1 MQQLQQCK
9 VTPGTERRIFL
20 WHFDENVTSVCVT
33 VRHGGEAVVAHLRR
47 TSAAFHKLLTLNTSW
62 FRANILSAVKVCKKK
77 KRSFVLWAPPC
88 EWHSS
93 YLLKWTPTSK
103 LYRASFTLLQPK
115 HATVRKMVWISRKF
129 KRFITQKPSPVLVAA
144 STITGELSVLYHCW
158 WRDRLSKVSSCVPR
172 TFPPVTNYNTTVCNL
187 QLVEFMMIPFIPL
200 NVWMPKCRMI
210 RFDSIWRTVQKKMR
224 PLALCRREPASPR
237 AHRNS
242 DMTTWDWRLSV
253 SFSTGLSRYLDFAVM
268 LPSASLLDRS
278 FVDMSGLH
286 YQARVLSSAAHCLRL

>member
-1 MQQLQQCK
+1 MQSNAWHGAANFSLAFWWKRYFCLCHRE
-9 VTPGTERRIFL
+9 TRRR
-20 WHFDENVTSVCVT
+20 SC
-33 VRHGGEAVVAHLRR
+33 GC
-47 TSAAFHKLLTLNTSW
+47 TSAAYICRISQALNFEHQLIPCQYFICCES
-62 FRANILSAVKVCKKK
+62 VQKKK

-253 SFSTGLSRYLDFAVM
+253 SFSTGLSRHLDFAVM
-268 LPSASLLDRS
+268 LPST
-278 FVDMSGLH
+278 
-286 YQARVLSSAAHCLRL
+286 